1 MNPFDIFDIGIKLNP
16 DLKDLRKKYIEL
28 QQSSHVDHGGD
39 EQDSEEINTAYE
51 ILKNRDKRIS
61 YVINNLLKINLKDFP
76 LSPNFLMEMMELNDL
91 ISDTGSKEEAKK
103 SLSELGTNL
112 NLEFIEIDKSVKRSG
127 IELNENRLAIIDW
140 YQRFKYFDRLRKN
153 FEGIEEL

>member
-1 MNPFDIFDIGIKLNP
+1 MNPFDIFDIGIELNP

>member
-153 FEGIEEL
+153 FEEIEEL